1 MQIYNYFSINKSLV
15 TFFLKIISDDFLLCK
30 SGISIFVD
38 YFETT
43 SMTDIIK
50 KTGFQI
56 GLLLGFL
63 LILLSSYIYFVDLSL
78 LTNVWAGVSTLILTV
93 ICGIISIV
101 VIKNKLDGFIT
112 FKEAF
117 SGYFITILTGSLL
130 SCLFLLVIYNLVLM
144 PETKANIILAMR
156 DFDIS
161 LLKQNLM
168 PQENINKTLEVY
180 KTLNPFSTNTVLSSS
195 IKYLLRDCLI
205 GFLVALIFRNKRN
218 L

>member
-1 MQIYNYFSINKSLV
+1 
-15 TFFLKIISDDFLLCK
+15 
-30 SGISIFVD
+30 
-38 YFETT
+38 
-43 SMTDIIK
+43 MTDIIK

-63 LILLSSYIYFVDLSL
+63 LILFSSYIYFVDLSL

-101 VIKNKLDGFIT
+101 VIKGKLNGFIT

-130 SCLFLLVIYNLVLM
+130 SCFFLIVIYNFVLST
-144 PETKANIILAMR
+144 ETKANIILAMR

-168 PQENINKTLEVY
+168 PQENIDKTFEVY
-180 KTLNPFSTNTVLSSS
+180 KTFDPFSITTVLSSF

-205 GFLVALIFRNKRN
+205 GFLVALIFRNKRT

>member
-1 MQIYNYFSINKSLV
+1 
-15 TFFLKIISDDFLLCK
+15 
-30 SGISIFVD
+30 
-38 YFETT
+38 
-43 SMTDIIK
+43 MTDIIK

-63 LILLSSYIYFVDLSL
+63 LILLSSYIYFVDLAL

-101 VIKNKLDGFIT
+101 VIKGKLEGFIT

-117 SGYFITILTGSLL
+117 SGYFITLLTGSLL
-130 SCLFLLVIYNLVLM
+130 SCIFLIVIYNFVLT

-168 PQENINKTLEVY
+168 PQENIDKTLEVY
-180 KTLNPFSTNTVLSSS
+180 KTLNPFSTNTVLSSF

-205 GFLVALIFRNKRN
+205 GFLVALIFRNKRT